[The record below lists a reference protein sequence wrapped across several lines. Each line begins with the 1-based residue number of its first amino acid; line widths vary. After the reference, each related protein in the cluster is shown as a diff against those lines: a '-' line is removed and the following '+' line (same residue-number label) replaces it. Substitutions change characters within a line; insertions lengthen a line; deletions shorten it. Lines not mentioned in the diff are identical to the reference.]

1 MGGGGCVFI
10 DNLPYKLIILWYA
23 TNIWSVQVPKIDIT
37 IAFDYGV
44 MKN

>member
-23 TNIWSVQVPKIDIT
+23 TNIWQKMPKIDIT